1 MKTKTGLQSGRL
13 TLTVLF
19 VALSTWVLP
28 VQAIGNDSWRFQVLL
43 DGKPIGEHSFTVRG
57 NGQQLQATN
66 EARFAVKFLGFTAY
80 TYQHNNTERWQN
92 HCLTQM
98 NAQTNDNGQALTVQ
112 AAPQVAQGRTV
123 VEVKTNEAAQ
133 NVAGCLKSFAYWHLP
148 YLKTPRLL
156 NSQTGEVM
164 QVQLQKVG
172 NESLEIDGQTTPA
185 QRYRLR
191 GKDLQID
198 LWYSTTNRWIGL
210 ESLTKEGRRIRYVL
224 QGGAS

>member
-1 MKTKTGLQSGRL
+1 MKAMLA
-13 TLTVLF
+13 TL
-19 VALSTWVLP
+19 LSTALLAATTVAYAVP
-28 VQAIGNDSWRFQVLL
+28 NDNWRFKVLL

-57 NGQQLQATN
+57 NAQQLQASS
-66 EARFAVKFLGFTAY
+66 EARFDVKFLGFTAY
-80 TYQHNNTERWQN
+80 TYQHSNTERWQN
-92 HCLTQM
+92 HCLAQM
-98 NAQTNDNGQALTVQ
+98 DAKTNDNGKQLTVQ
-112 AAPQVAQGRTV
+112 AAKGQQALA
-123 VEVKTNEAAQ
+123 VKTNDAEQ
-133 NVAGCLKSFAYWHLP
+133 EVAGCLKSFAYWHLP

-172 NESLEIDGQTTPA
+172 NESLEINGEAVPA
-185 QRYRLR
+185 QRYRLS

-198 LWYSTTNRWIGL
+198 LWYSSANRWIGL

>member
-1 MKTKTGLQSGRL
+1 MKSMIV
-13 TLTVLF
+13 TVLST
-19 VALSTWVLP
+19 ALFALALP
-28 VQAIGNDSWRFQVLL
+28 AQAIQNDNWRFNVLL

-57 NGQQLQATN
+57 NDQQLQATS

-80 TYQHNNTERWQN
+80 TYQHSNTERWQN

-98 NAQTNDNGQALTVQ
+98 NAQTNDNGKQLLVKAAKGQKAL
-112 AAPQVAQGRTV
+112 A
-123 VEVKTNEAAQ
+123 VKTNDVEQ
-133 NVAGCLKSFAYWHLP
+133 EVAGCLKSFAYWHLP

-172 NESLEIDGQTTPA
+172 NESLEIDGQATPA
-185 QRYRLR
+185 QRYRLS
-191 GKDLQID
+191 GKDLKID
-198 LWYSTTNRWIGL
+198 LWYSSKNRWIGL
-210 ESLTKEGRRIRYVL
+210 ESVTKEGRRIRYVL